1 MSETQGLT
9 YAEALASGKLLLV
22 RKDDCLN
29 GLLETGVNG
38 YAYENEMEFLDGY
51 QKLFDM
57 QTALAETQVRASVQ
71 KLSSKAFGEH
81 IEQIYLEVLD
91 GTLTKAS

>member
-1 MSETQGLT
+1 M
-9 YAEALASGKLLLV
+9 

-38 YAYENEMEFLDGY
+38 YAYETETEFLAGY
-51 QKLFDM
+51 QMLFDA
-57 QTALAETQVRASVQ
+57 QTALVETQVRASVQ

-91 GTLTKAS
+91 GELAKAS